1 MEKKIR
7 TIATLNAHS
16 FSVSLDDVLLQNG
29 AAGRRIKIDH
39 PEAAAIVPFISE
51 DQVLMVR
58 QFRYALGKET
68 LEIPA
73 GKVDPG
79 EKPEACARRE
89 LLEET
94 GFDAELMQLVLTYA
108 PAIGYSNEL
117 IHIFSARQLR
127 RTRADI
133 DEREISSV
141 EEVSLDQVRDM
152 VRKGLIEDGK
162 TLLALSYMG
171 LINESKTQN
180 AGVRIQ
186 HADTSQ
192 KTAPLK

>member
-29 AAGRRIKIDH
+29 ASGRRIRLNH
-39 PEAAAIVPFISE
+39 PEAAAIIPFLSDE
-51 DQVLMVR
+51 HLLMVR

-73 GKVDPG
+73 GKMDQG
-79 EKPEACARRE
+79 EKPEECARRE

-94 GFDAELMQLVLTYA
+94 GFEAESMQPVLTYA

-117 IHIFSARQLR
+117 IHIFSARQLSKAR
-127 RTRADI
+127 SEV

-141 EEVSLDQVRDM
+141 ERVSLDRLRDM
-152 VRKGLIEDGK
+152 VKSGLIEDGK

-171 LINESKTQN
+171 LINRSSIQN
-180 AGVRIQ
+180 
-186 HADTSQ
+186 T
-192 KTAPLK
+192 P